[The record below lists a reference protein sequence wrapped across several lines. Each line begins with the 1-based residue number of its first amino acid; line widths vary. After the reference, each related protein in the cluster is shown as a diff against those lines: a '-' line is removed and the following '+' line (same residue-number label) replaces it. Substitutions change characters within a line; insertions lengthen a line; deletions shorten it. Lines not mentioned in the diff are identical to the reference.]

1 MRKNPS
7 YTDVLL
13 CYFVTFCWGMTMRIA
28 AVNISPKREI
38 VTGDSRDKIPTKW
51 TKNEKKCK
59 KMKKIAKKFG
69 KHKFFIVSLQSRS
82 VIGAHR

>member
-13 CYFVTFCWGMTMRIA
+13 CYFVTFCWWIATWMTAVKYIA
-28 AVNISPKREI
+28 EREI

-51 TKNEKKCK
+51 TENEKK
-59 KMKKIAKKFG
+59 
-69 KHKFFIVSLQSRS
+69 
-82 VIGAHR
+82 